1 MVSEGPAASRPR
13 VPPRLI
19 GDIYDEFTHDHSVC
33 KGNDS
38 RVTFERTVHYESRYQ
53 TFMNSAHVA
62 DRVPNKFFILLDL
75 NFFVDSSHRVFR
87 PLIEINTPWC
97 LTPPQPRRPCH
108 PLTPRVTP
116 GGSC

>member
-13 VPPRLI
+13 VSARLI
-19 GDIYDEFTHDHSVC
+19 VDIDEEFTQDHSVC

-62 DRVPNKFFILLDL
+62 DRVPNKFFISLDL

-87 PLIEINTPWC
+87 PLIEITTPWWFC
-97 LTPPQPRRPCH
+97 PPRP
-108 PLTPRVTP
+108 
-116 GGSC
+116 